1 MRRDDPIAKFGS
13 AAKWFAV
20 KYREYF
26 SKDATPKVHYLD
38 TYLNEEL
45 IRHKRLG
52 LFDDSPIERVHHTN
66 HIQTRLFSNIKN

>member
-1 MRRDDPIAKFGS
+1 MSLMLELMKDFDFVDAVMTRTTIQKEEAIAKCGS

-26 SKDATPKVHYLD
+26 SKDATLKVHYLK

-45 IRHKRLG
+45 ISHKR
-52 LFDDSPIERVHHTN
+52 
-66 HIQTRLFSNIKN
+66 